1 MISTHSADLIRE
13 EGIGLNEVLV
23 FQPTA
28 DATAVQLARDF
39 GQVKV
44 LVENGLSLD
53 EAVMPPT
60 SPRDAADPALADR
73 ER

>member
-1 MISTHSADLIRE
+1 MI
-13 EGIGLNEVLV
+13 
-23 FQPTA
+23 FQPTPEGS
-28 DATAVQLARDF
+28 TVQLARDF

-60 SPRDAADPALADR
+60 SAPDAAGLALVDH
-73 ER
+73 EQ